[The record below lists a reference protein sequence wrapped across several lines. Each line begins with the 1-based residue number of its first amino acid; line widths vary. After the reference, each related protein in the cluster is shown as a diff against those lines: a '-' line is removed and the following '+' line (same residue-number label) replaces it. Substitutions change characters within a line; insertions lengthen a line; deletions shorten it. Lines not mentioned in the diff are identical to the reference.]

1 MTYLKLD
8 FVFNRKN
15 QLNKKGLGLVQ
26 LRIYLRGKN
35 SYLSTGIYVLPNEW
49 NDKKKEITSKNQN
62 FVNHNKYLKDMLSK
76 IQAIE
81 SKFLINSVEYN
92 GSMII
97 EAFST
102 TLTTSYL
109 EFCRKEIL
117 KHSYKIATIN
127 NHKGTFSLLDKYEAQ
142 KSKQITF
149 QGITLDFLQDFDQFC
164 KGLGLSGAS
173 ISRHHQTIKSY
184 LNHAIN
190 KQLFEVKNY
199 PYRHYKIKSYKSKIE
214 ALTAFDL
221 QELEKIY
228 HETPF
233 ALSDVQEKVLKM
245 FLFGCYTGLRYS
257 DIANLKYSNIKV
269 IDNQL
274 YICVKTSKSE
284 KETNIN
290 ITVLWG
296 GKAVKLLQIDA
307 ALLGEKKI
315 FESYSNVYVNKVL
328 KQISQNMQN
337 DLNLHFHVSRHT
349 FGTLLLENGLSLP
362 LIQKL
367 MQHSN
372 IATTQIYAE
381 MRDAQL
387 QKELLHVF
395 S

>member
-1 MTYLKLD
+1 MTYSKLD
-8 FVFNRKN
+8 YVFNRKN

-26 LRIYLRGKN
+26 LRIYLKGKN
-35 SYLSTGIYVLPNEW
+35 SYLSTGIYVLPTEW
-49 NDKKKEITSKNQN
+49 NDKKKEVTSKNASYE
-62 FVNHNKYLKDMLSK
+62 NHNLYLKDMLSK
-76 IQAIE
+76 IKAIE
-81 SKFLINSVEYN
+81 SKFLLTDLEYN
-92 GSMII
+92 GNMVI

-102 TLTTSYL
+102 RLTTSYL

-117 KHSYKIATIN
+117 KHSYKSATIN
-127 NHKGTFSLLDKYEAQ
+127 NHKATFSLLDKYEAQ
-142 KSKQITF
+142 KSKQLTF

-214 ALTAFDL
+214 ALTQL
-221 QELEKIY
+221 QLDILVSEYYDTYQDITTVE
-228 HETPF
+228 
-233 ALSDVQEKVLKM
+233 SKVLKM

-257 DIANLKYSNIKV
+257 DITNLKYSNIKV
-269 IDNQL
+269 VENQL
-274 YICVKTSKSE
+274 YICIKTSKSE

-296 GKAVKLLQIDA
+296 GVAVNLLEIDG
-307 ALLGEKKI
+307 ALPSDKKI
-315 FESYSNVYVNKVL
+315 FESYSNVYVNKIL
-328 KQISQNMQN
+328 KKIAEKVEIET
-337 DLNLHFHVSRHT
+337 NLHFHVSRHT

-362 LIQKL
+362 LIQRL
-367 MQHSN
+367 MQHSSIN
-372 IATTQIYAE
+372 TTQIYAE
-381 MRDAQL
+381 MRDTELQNQL
-387 QKELLHVF
+387 IKAF